1 MKLTACMLRAS
12 MELAEKMGAIQDAHL
27 YERNY
32 ITVDGETID
41 GKKFTITVRMEEE
54 YKDGN

>member
-1 MKLTACMLRAS
+1 MKLTAYMLRAS
-12 MELAEKMGAIQDAHL
+12 MELAEKLGAIQDAHL